1 MKAPSIPLA
10 LIAVLVL
17 GIGINGFVNA
27 ANDLPNA
34 PNALATIVAV
44 LNLLMGVAGIG
55 AAVFVW
61 QQKAQAVPFLWVWGG
76 SAVAASVLAPRAY
89 APEVGWP
96 PVLIGGIVTAAIVVA
111 IVVFVRQKLGREPGA
126 SATSS

>member
-1 MKAPSIPLA
+1 MRAPSIPLA

-27 ANDLPNA
+27 ANDLPDA

-44 LNLLMGVAGIG
+44 LNLVMGIAGI
-55 AAVFVW
+55 AAAAFVW
-61 QQKAQAVPFLWVWGG
+61 QEKAQAVPALWAWGG
-76 SAVAASVLAPRAY
+76 SAIAASVLAPRAY

-96 PVLIGGIVTAAIVVA
+96 PVLIGGIATAAIVVA
-111 IVVFVRQKLGREPGA
+111 IVVYVRRKVAMAPRE
-126 SATSS
+126 SATGS